1 MQLLSKIFVSQQPPA
16 ALIAQFRSSLA
27 RQAVTAYLREAVPD
41 LSADEVSIPQT
52 PYSLYRQFARSG
64 ERDGYENPYFEKRA
78 MLTRSVVELILGE
91 ESRIDLVQ
99 DLLWS
104 ICEETSWVLPAHED
118 RGPDFESANTPG
130 VWQSG
135 TSTSLTREP
144 DFIDLFAAETA
155 ASLAETLYFLEDR
168 LAPEVVQ
175 RVRQEV
181 ERHIFH
187 PYLAYG
193 RKFWWHRGD
202 LNWNAVCNGAVGL
215 AFMRL
220 ERDPRRLA
228 EALDIVLEGLDAY
241 VETGFE
247 ADGGSLEGIGYWN
260 YGLLYYVT
268 LAELL
273 NECTGGKID
282 LLANPRLQDIA
293 RYPLAIAFG
302 PGKYFN
308 FADAADED
316 ALQPGIIQHLA
327 KRTGVDDLVSL
338 IISYDTKV
346 WRGFFA
352 SKLAIVLRDLAWW
365 DGQIHP
371 FPAAA
376 QQDAY
381 LPACAL
387 VKFTGQTSQGQP
399 VILAA
404 KAGYNSGHH
413 YHLDIGHF
421 ILSVD
426 GENLLCDPGRG
437 LYSRGYFGEQ
447 RFENIFANSFGH
459 SVPRIGG
466 HLQMPGPKF
475 GQGGLERGQIISQ
488 TRTGAKKSVVMD
500 IHPVYGLPELTLA
513 RRTLELD
520 ERTGELRLEDHF
532 EFIEDPLEIEEAFVT
547 WYSVVVDGPTS
558 RIIGERNGL
567 SLSIIEPVGAAFVA
581 DLLTE
586 ECRANQREA
595 TLTRL
600 AVCLPLDARRF
611 VLQITVHSIQNFEE
625 NKDTFHV

>member
-1 MQLLSKIFVSQQPPA
+1 M
-16 ALIAQFRSSLA
+16 
-27 RQAVTAYLREAVPD
+27 AYLRKAVPGLD
-41 LSADEVSIPQT
+41 AAEVSIPQT
-52 PYSLYRQFARSG
+52 TYSLYRQFALSG
-64 ERDGYENPYFEKRA
+64 ARDGYENPYFEKRA
-78 MLTRSVVELILGE
+78 MLTRAVVELILGE
-91 ESRIDLVQ
+91 ADRVDLIQ

-118 RGPDFESANTPG
+118 RGPSVDVPDKPWQGGTNTA
-130 VWQSG
+130 
-135 TSTSLTREP
+135 LTREP
-144 DFIDLFAAETA
+144 DFIDLFAAETG

-168 LAPEVVQ
+168 LTAEVAQ

-181 ERHIFH
+181 ERRIFH

-215 AFMRL
+215 AFLRL

-228 EALDIVLEGLDAY
+228 EAMTMVMEGFESYIA
-241 VETGFE
+241 TGFE

-273 NECTGGKID
+273 NERTGGQID
-282 LLANPRLQDIA
+282 LLANPRLRDIA
-293 RYPLAIAFG
+293 RYPLAIAFE
-302 PGKYFN
+302 PGRYFN

-316 ALQPGIIQHLA
+316 MLQPGIVQHLA
-327 KRTGVDDLVSL
+327 KRTGINDLVGL
-338 IISYDTKV
+338 IIPYDTKT
-346 WRGFFA
+346 WRGFFS
-352 SKLAIVLRDLAWW
+352 SKLAIILRDLAWW

-376 QQDAY
+376 RQDAY

-387 VKFTGQTSQGQP
+387 IKFTGQTSKGQP

-421 ILSVD
+421 IVSAD

-437 LYSRGYFGEQ
+437 LYTRGYFREQ

-475 GQGGLERGQIISQ
+475 GQGSLERGQIISQ
-488 TRTGAKKSVVMD
+488 GRDGAKKSVVMD
-500 IHPVYGLPELTLA
+500 IHAVYGLPKLTLA
-513 RRTLELD
+513 HRTLELD
-520 ERTGELRLEDHF
+520 ENTGAIRLEDRF
-532 EFIEDPLEIEEAFVT
+532 EFRGSPLEVEEAFVT
-547 WYSVVVDGPTS
+547 WYPVSVDGSTA
-558 RIIGERNGL
+558 RIMGKRNEL
-567 SLSIIEPVGAAFVA
+567 SLMVLEPAGAKFTA

-586 ECRANQREA
+586 DCRANQREQ

-600 AVCLPLDARRF
+600 AAYLPTGSPRF
-611 VLQITVHSIQNFEE
+611 VLQITVQPAGTPTH
-625 NKDTFHV
+625 

>member
-1 MQLLSKIFVSQQPPA
+1 MQPSPKAFLPQPPPD
-16 ALIAQFRSSLA
+16 ALIAQFRNSPA
-27 RQAVTAYLREAVPD
+27 RKAVTAYLRKAVPS
-41 LSADEVSIPQT
+41 LNTAEVSIPQT
-52 PYSLYRQFARSG
+52 SYSLYRQFARSG

-78 MLTRSVVELILGE
+78 MLTRAVMELLLGE
-91 ESRIDLVQ
+91 ESRLDLVQ
-99 DLLWS
+99 DLVWS

-118 RGPDFESANTPG
+118 RGPGFESLDKPG
-130 VWQSG
+130 VWQGG
-135 TSTSLTREP
+135 TNTSLTREP
-144 DFIDLFAAETA
+144 DSIDLFAAETG

-168 LAPEVVQ
+168 LAPEVAR

-181 ERHIFH
+181 ERRIFH

-220 ERDPRRLA
+220 EREPRRLA
-228 EALDIVLEGLDAY
+228 EALVIVLEGFDAY
-241 VETGFE
+241 LETGFE

-273 NECTGGKID
+273 NERTGGQID
-282 LLANPRLQDIA
+282 LLAASRIQEIA
-293 RYPLAIAFG
+293 RYPLKIAFG

-316 ALQPGIIQHLA
+316 ALQPGIIQCLA
-327 KRTGVDDLVSL
+327 KRTGVDDLAGL
-338 IISYDTKV
+338 ITLYDTKI

-365 DGQIHP
+365 DGQTHP
-371 FPAAA
+371 FPATA
-376 QQDAY
+376 QEDAY

-387 VKFTGQTSQGQP
+387 VKFNGQTSQGQT

-421 ILSVD
+421 IVNVD

-437 LYSRGYFGEQ
+437 LYSKGYFGAQ

-459 SVPRIGG
+459 SVPRIAG

-475 GQGGLERGQIISQ
+475 GQGSLEHGQIISQ
-488 TRTGAKKSVVMD
+488 GKVGAKKTVVID
-500 IHPVYGLPELTLA
+500 IHSVYGLPQLTLA
-513 RRTLELD
+513 RRKLELD
-520 ERTGELRLEDHF
+520 EKTGEIRLEDNF
-532 EFIEDPLEIEEAFVT
+532 GFASDPLEIEEAFVT
-547 WYSVVVDGPTS
+547 WCCVSVDGPTA
-558 RIIGERNGL
+558 RIAGQRNEL
-567 SLSIIEPVGAAFVA
+567 SLTILEPSGAAFVA
-581 DLLTE
+581 ELLTE
-586 ECRANQREA
+586 ECKANQREE

-600 AVCLPLDARRF
+600 AVHLPMGVQRF
-611 VLQITVHSIQNFEE
+611 VLQITVRTSSIT
-625 NKDTFHV
+625 KL

>member
-1 MQLLSKIFVSQQPPA
+1 MQPYPKTFLPQLPPA
-16 ALIAQFRSSLA
+16 ALIAQFRSSPA
-27 RQAVTAYLREAVPD
+27 RQAVTAYLHEDVPSLNATD
-41 LSADEVSIPQT
+41 VSIPQT

-78 MLTRSVVELILGE
+78 MLTRAVVELLLGE
-91 ESRIDLVQ
+91 GSRLDLVQ

-118 RGPDFESANTPG
+118 RGPGFEFPDKPG
-130 VWQSG
+130 VWQG
-135 TSTSLTREP
+135 RTNTSLTREP
-144 DFIDLFAAETA
+144 DLIDLFSAETG
-155 ASLAETLYFLEDR
+155 ASLAETLYCLEER
-168 LAPEVVQ
+168 LAPEVAQ

-181 ERHIFH
+181 ERRIFH

-220 ERDPRRLA
+220 ERDPRQLA
-228 EALDIVLEGLDAY
+228 EALEMVLEGFDAY
-241 VETGFE
+241 VATGFE

-273 NECTGGKID
+273 NERTGGQID
-282 LLANPRLQDIA
+282 LLANPRLREIA

-316 ALQPGIIQHLA
+316 ALQPGIVQHLA
-327 KRTGVDDLVSL
+327 QRTGVDDLTGL
-338 IISYDTKV
+338 IIPYDTKI
-346 WRGFFA
+346 WRGSFA

-371 FPAAA
+371 FPAAVRE
-376 QQDAY
+376 DAY

-387 VKFTGQTSQGQP
+387 IKLNGQTSQGQP

-421 ILSVD
+421 IVNVA

-437 LYSRGYFGEQ
+437 LYSKGYFGDQ

-475 GQGGLERGQIISQ
+475 GQGSLEHGQIISQ
-488 TRTGAKKSVVMD
+488 GRVGAKKSVVID
-500 IHPVYGLPELTLA
+500 IHPVYGLPQLTLA
-513 RRTLELD
+513 RRKLELD
-520 ERTGELRLEDHF
+520 EKTGEICLEDRF
-532 EFIEDPLEIEEAFVT
+532 EFAGSPLEIEEAVVT
-547 WYSVVVDGPTS
+547 WCSVSVDGSTA
-558 RIIGERNGL
+558 RITGQRHEL
-567 SLSIIEPVGAAFVA
+567 SLTILEPGGAAFVA
-581 DLLTE
+581 VLLTE
-586 ECRANQREA
+586 ECRANQREK

-600 AVCLPLDARRF
+600 AARLPVGAQRF
-611 VLQITVHSIQNFEE
+611 VLQIAVRTPSVP
-625 NKDTFHV
+625 KL

>member
-1 MQLLSKIFVSQQPPA
+1 MQLHPNFFLAQPSPA
-16 ALIAQFRSSLA
+16 DLGAQFRSSPA
-27 RQAVTAYLREAVPD
+27 RQAVTAYLREAVPG
-41 LSADEVSIPQT
+41 LNTAEVNIPQM

-64 ERDGYENPYFEKRA
+64 ERAGYENPYFEKRA
-78 MLTRSVVELILGE
+78 MLTRAAVELILGDE
-91 ESRIDLVQ
+91 TRIDLLH
-99 DLLWS
+99 DLLWN
-104 ICEETSWVLPAHED
+104 ICEETSWVLPAHEN
-118 RGPDFESANTPG
+118 RGPGFESPDKSGIWQGGTNTA
-130 VWQSG
+130 
-135 TSTSLTREP
+135 LTREP
-144 DFIDLFAAETA
+144 DFIDLFAAETG
-155 ASLAETLYFLEDR
+155 ASLAETLYFLEDQ
-168 LAPEVVQ
+168 LAPEVAQ
-175 RVRQEV
+175 RVRQEIQ
-181 ERHIFH
+181 RHIFD

-193 RKFWWHRGD
+193 RGFWWHRGD

-215 AFMRL
+215 AFLRL

-228 EALDIVLEGLDAY
+228 EALTIALEGLDTY
-241 VETGFE
+241 IETGFE
-247 ADGGSLEGIGYWN
+247 SDGGSLEGIGYWN

-273 NECTGGKID
+273 SERTGGGID
-282 LLANPRLQDIA
+282 LMANPRLRAIA
-293 RYPLAIAFG
+293 RYPLAIALA

-316 ALQPGIIQHLA
+316 MLQPGIVQRLA
-327 KRTGVDDLVSL
+327 KRTGVDELTGL
-338 IISYDTKV
+338 IIPYDTKV

-371 FPAAA
+371 FPKAAR
-376 QQDAY
+376 QDAY

-387 VKFTGQTSQGQP
+387 VKFNGQTSQGQQ

-437 LYSRGYFGEQ
+437 LYSQAYFREG

-459 SVPRIGG
+459 SVPRVGG

-475 GQGGLERGQIISQ
+475 GQGSLEHGQIISQ
-488 TRTGAKKSVVMD
+488 SQVGTKKSVVMD

-520 ERTGELRLEDHF
+520 EKTGELRLEDKF
-532 EFIEDPLEIEEAFVT
+532 EFTGDPLEIEEAFVT
-547 WYSVVVDGPTS
+547 WYSVSVDGPAAWIRGQHSELCLT
-558 RIIGERNGL
+558 IL
-567 SLSIIEPVGAAFVA
+567 EPDGAAFAA

-586 ECRANQREA
+586 ECRSNEREQ

-600 AVCLPLDARRF
+600 AARLPLGDRQF
-611 VLQITVHSIQNFEE
+611 ILKITIHNLPRL
-625 NKDTFHV
+625 

>member
-1 MQLLSKIFVSQQPPA
+1 MQLHPKFFLPQPPPTA
-16 ALIAQFRSSLA
+16 SIEQFRSSPA
-27 RQAVTAYLREAVPD
+27 CQAVTAYLREAVPA
-41 LSADEVSIPQT
+41 LNAAEVSIPQT
-52 PYSLYRQFARSG
+52 FYSLYRQFARSG
-64 ERDGYENPYFEKRA
+64 ERAGYENPYFEKRA
-78 MLTRSVVELILGE
+78 MLTRLVVELILGDE
-91 ESRIDLVQ
+91 TRNDLLQ

-118 RGPDFESANTPG
+118 RRQGETNTA
-130 VWQSG
+130 
-135 TSTSLTREP
+135 LTREP
-144 DFIDLFAAETA
+144 DFIDLFAAETG

-168 LAPEVVQ
+168 LSPEVIQ

-181 ERHIFH
+181 ERRIFQ

-193 RKFWWHRGD
+193 RTFWWHRGD

-228 EALDIVLEGLDAY
+228 EALTIALEGLDAY
-241 VETGFE
+241 IETGFE

-273 NECTGGKID
+273 NERTGGWID
-282 LLANPRLQDIA
+282 LLANPRLREIA
-293 RYPLAIAFG
+293 RYPLAIALA

-316 ALQPGIIQHLA
+316 MLQPGIVQRLA
-327 KRTGVDDLVSL
+327 KRTGVDDLSRL
-338 IISYDTKV
+338 IIPYDTKV

-376 QQDAY
+376 RQDAY

-387 VKFTGQTSQGQP
+387 VKLNGQTSQGQP

-421 ILSVD
+421 IVSVD

-437 LYSRGYFGEQ
+437 LYSQAYFREG
-447 RFENIFANSFGH
+447 RFENIFASSFGH

-475 GQGGLERGQIISQ
+475 GQGSLEHGQIISQ
-488 TRTGAKKSVVMD
+488 GKVGAKKSLVMD
-500 IHPVYGLPELTLA
+500 IHPVYGLPQLSLA

-520 ERTGELRLEDHF
+520 EKTGEVRLEDSF
-532 EFIEDPLEIEEAFVT
+532 EFTGAPLEIEEAFVT
-547 WYSVVVDGPTS
+547 WYPGLVDGSTA
-558 RIIGERNGL
+558 RITGQRNEL
-567 SLSIIEPVGAAFVA
+567 ALTILEPDGAAFIA

-586 ECRANQREA
+586 ECRANEREK

-600 AVCLPLDARRF
+600 AACLPVGARQF
-611 VLQITVHSIQNFEE
+611 VLRINIHTLSLP
-625 NKDTFHV
+625 KL

>member
-1 MQLLSKIFVSQQPPA
+1 MQTLSNALLPQPPPA
-16 ALIAQFRSSLA
+16 ASIAQFRGSPA
-27 RQAVTAYLREAVPD
+27 RQAVSAYLRAALPG
-41 LSADEVSIPQT
+41 LNAGEVSLPQT
-52 PYSLYRQFARSG
+52 TYSLYRQFALSG
-64 ERDGYENPYFEKRA
+64 ARDGYESPYFEKRA
-78 MLTRSVVELILGE
+78 ILTRLVVELILGD
-91 ESRIDLVQ
+91 ESRIDLLQ

-104 ICEETSWVLPAHED
+104 ICEETSWVLPAHEE
-118 RGPDFESANTPG
+118 RGPGFERPDRPAA
-130 VWQSG
+130 WQGG

-181 ERHIFH
+181 ERRIFR

-220 ERDPRRLA
+220 EREPRRLA
-228 EALDIVLEGLDAY
+228 EALAIVLEGLNAY
-241 VETGFE
+241 IETGFE
-247 ADGGSLEGIGYWN
+247 PDGGSLEGIGYWN

-268 LAELL
+268 FAELL
-273 NECTGGKID
+273 NERTGGEID
-282 LLANPRLQDIA
+282 LLANPRLRDIA
-293 RYPLAIAFG
+293 RYPLAIALA

-316 ALQPGIIQHLA
+316 MLQPGIVQRLA
-327 KRTGVDDLVSL
+327 ERTGVDDLAGL
-338 IISYDTKV
+338 IIPYDTKV

-352 SKLAIVLRDLAWW
+352 SKLTIVLRDLAWW

-376 QQDAY
+376 RQDAY

-387 VKFTGQTSQGQP
+387 VKLNGQTSQGQP

-404 KAGYNSGHH
+404 KAGCNSGHH

-475 GQGGLERGQIISQ
+475 GQGSLERGRIISPGKV
-488 TRTGAKKSVVMD
+488 GARKSVVMD
-500 IHPVYGLPELTLA
+500 IHLVYGLPELMLA

-520 ERTGELRLEDHF
+520 EKTGELYLQDRF
-532 EFIEDPLEIEEAFVT
+532 EFRGDPLAIEEAFVT
-547 WYSVVVDGPTS
+547 WCLVAVNDSMA
-558 RIIGERNGL
+558 RIIGERSEL
-567 SLSIIEPVGAAFVA
+567 SLTIVEPVGAAFA
-581 DLLTE
+581 ATLLTE
-586 ECRANQREA
+586 ECRANQREK

-600 AVCLPLDARRF
+600 AVGLPAGAQRF
-611 VLQITVHSIQNFEE
+611 ILQVIVHQRFEE
-625 NKDTFHV
+625 DTFNV

>member
-1 MQLLSKIFVSQQPPA
+1 MQIHSKIFLPQPPPA
-16 ALIAQFRSSLA
+16 DLIAQFRSSPA
-27 RQAVTAYLREAVPD
+27 RQAVTAYLREAVPG
-41 LSADEVSIPQT
+41 LNAADVSIPQT
-52 PYSLYRQFARSG
+52 TYSLYRQFVRAG
-64 ERDGYENPYFEKRA
+64 ERAGYENPYFEKRA
-78 MLTRSVVELILGE
+78 MLTRTVVELILGQE
-91 ESRIDLVQ
+91 NRLDLVQ
-99 DLLWS
+99 DLLWN
-104 ICEETSWVLPAHED
+104 ICEETSWVLPAHEAQ
-118 RGPDFESANTPG
+118 GK
-130 VWQSG
+130 SG
-135 TSTSLTREP
+135 IRQGGTNTSLTRPP
-144 DFIDLFAAETA
+144 DFIDLFAAETG

-181 ERHIFH
+181 ERRLFH

-193 RKFWWHRGD
+193 RKFWWHRAD

-220 ERDPRRLA
+220 ERDPDRLA
-228 EALDIVLEGLDAY
+228 DALGIVLEGLKAY

-247 ADGGSLEGIGYWN
+247 TDGGSLEGIGYWN
-260 YGLLYYVT
+260 YGLLYYVA

-273 NECTGGKID
+273 NERTGGEID
-282 LLANPRLQDIA
+282 LLAEPRVQEIA
-293 RYPLAIAFG
+293 RYPLAIALAL
-302 PGKYFN
+302 GKYFN

-316 ALQPGIIQHLA
+316 ALQPGIIQRLA
-327 KRTGVDDLVSL
+327 ERTGVGDLVGL
-338 IISYDTKV
+338 IIPYDTKV

-365 DGQIHP
+365 DGQLHP

-376 QQDAY
+376 RQDAY

-387 VKFTGQTSQGQP
+387 VKSSGLTSQGKP

-421 ILSVD
+421 IVSVD

-437 LYSRGYFGEQ
+437 LYSQDYFREG

-466 HLQMPGPKF
+466 RLQMPGPKF
-475 GQGGLERGQIISQ
+475 GQGSLEHGRIVSQ
-488 TRTGAKKSVVMD
+488 GRIGSKKSVVMD
-500 IHPVYGLPELTLA
+500 IHPVYGLSQLTRA

-520 ERTGELRLEDHF
+520 EKTGEIRLEDNF
-532 EFIEDPLEIEEAFVT
+532 EFAGNPLEIEEAFVT
-547 WYSVVVDGPTS
+547 WCSVSVEGSTA
-558 RIIGERNGL
+558 RITGQGDEL
-567 SLSIIEPVGAAFVA
+567 SLTILEPAGTAFVA
-581 DLLTE
+581 ELLME
-586 ECRANQREA
+586 ACRANQREK

-600 AVCLPLDARRF
+600 AACLPPDAQRF
-611 VLQITVHSIQNFEE
+611 VLQITVHSIPSFEE
-625 NKDTFHV
+625 NRDTFHV

>member
-1 MQLLSKIFVSQQPPA
+1 MQLHPKLFLPQPPHA
-16 ALIAQFRSSLA
+16 SLIAQFRSSPA
-27 RQAVTAYLREAVPD
+27 CPAVTAYLHEAVPG
-41 LSADEVSIPQT
+41 LNAAEVSIPQT
-52 PYSLYRQFARSG
+52 SYSLYRQFARNG
-64 ERDGYENPYFEKRA
+64 ERAGYENPYFEKRA
-78 MLTRSVVELILGE
+78 MLTRAVVELILGE

-118 RGPDFESANTPG
+118 HGPSL
-130 VWQSG
+130 WQG
-135 TSTSLTREP
+135 GINTSLTREP
-144 DFIDLFAAETA
+144 DFIDLFAAETG

-168 LAPEVVQ
+168 LAPEVAQ

-193 RKFWWHRGD
+193 RRFWWHRGD

-215 AFMRL
+215 AFLRL
-220 ERDPRRLA
+220 ERDPCRLA
-228 EALDIVLEGLDAY
+228 EALALVLEGLNAY

-273 NECTGGKID
+273 NERSGGELD
-282 LLANPRLQDIA
+282 LLSDPRLRDIA
-293 RYPLAIAFG
+293 RYPLAIALG

-316 ALQPGIIQHLA
+316 ALQPGIVQRLA
-327 KRTGVDDLVSL
+327 KRTGIADLVGL
-338 IISYDTKV
+338 IVPYDTGV

-352 SKLAIVLRDLAWW
+352 SKLAIILRDLAWW

-371 FPAAA
+371 FPAAVR
-376 QQDAY
+376 QDAY

-387 VKFTGQTSQGQP
+387 VKLNGQTSQGQP

-421 ILSVD
+421 IVSVY

-437 LYSRGYFGEQ
+437 LYSQGYFREQ
-447 RFENIFANSFGH
+447 RFENVFANSFGH
-459 SVPRIGG
+459 SVPRIAGR
-466 HLQMPGPKF
+466 LQMPGPKF
-475 GQGGLERGQIISQ
+475 GQGSLEHGQIISQ
-488 TRTGAKKSVVMD
+488 SRIDAKKSVVID
-500 IHPVYGLPELTLA
+500 IHTVYGLPELTLA

-520 ERTGELRLEDHF
+520 EKTGEIRLEDNF
-532 EFIEDPLEIEEAFVT
+532 EFTGNPLEIEEAFVT
-547 WYSVVVDGPTS
+547 WCSVSVDGPS
-558 RIIGERNGL
+558 ARITGERNEL
-567 SLSIIEPVGAAFVA
+567 CLTILEPGGAAFVA

-586 ECRANQREA
+586 ECRANQREK

-600 AVCLPLDARRF
+600 AARLPAGAQRF
-611 VLQITVHSIQNFEE
+611 VLQITVQALDIPGP
-625 NKDTFHV
+625 

>member
-1 MQLLSKIFVSQQPPA
+1 MQLHPNFFLSQPPPA
-16 ALIAQFRSSLA
+16 ALLVQFRSSPA
-27 RQAVTAYLREAVPD
+27 RQAVTAYLREAVPGLD
-41 LSADEVSIPQT
+41 AAEVSIPQT
-52 PYSLYRQFARSG
+52 HYSLYRRFARSG

-78 MLTRSVVELILGE
+78 LLTRAVVDLILGD
-91 ESRIDLVQ
+91 ESRINLVQ

-104 ICEETSWVLPAHED
+104 ICEETSWVLPAHEEQ
-118 RGPDFESANTPG
+118 GFGFEFANKPG
-130 VWQSG
+130 NWQG
-135 TSTSLTREP
+135 GINTSLTREP
-144 DFIDLFAAETA
+144 DFIDLFAAETG
-155 ASLAETLYFLEDR
+155 ASLAETLYFLQDR
-168 LAPEVVQ
+168 LMPEVVQ

-181 ERHIFH
+181 ERHIFR
-187 PYLAYG
+187 PYLTHG

-220 ERDPRRLA
+220 EKDPCRLA
-228 EALDIVLEGLDAY
+228 EALTIVLEGLDAY
-241 VETGFE
+241 VKTGFE
-247 ADGGSLEGIGYWN
+247 SDGGSLEGIGYWN

-273 NECTGGKID
+273 NERTGGEVD
-282 LLANPRLQDIA
+282 LLAKPRLRDIA
-293 RYPLAIAFG
+293 RYPLAIALG

-316 ALQPGIIQHLA
+316 ALQPGVVQRLA
-327 KRTGVDDLVSL
+327 QRTGVDDLAGL
-338 IISYDTKV
+338 IIPYDTKV

-352 SKLAIVLRDLAWW
+352 SKLAIVLRDLVWW

-376 QQDAY
+376 RQDAY

-387 VKFTGQTSQGQP
+387 VKFNGQTSQGRP

-404 KAGYNSGHH
+404 KAGYNCGHH

-421 ILSVD
+421 IVSVD

-475 GQGGLERGQIISQ
+475 GHGSLEHGQIIS
-488 TRTGAKKSVVMD
+488 RASAGAKKSVMMD

-513 RRTLELD
+513 RRMLELD
-520 ERTGELRLEDHF
+520 EKTGELRLEDHF
-532 EFIEDPLEIEEAFVT
+532 EFAGAPLAIEEAFVT
-547 WYSVVVDGPTS
+547 WCSVVVDGS
-558 RIIGERNGL
+558 MARIIGERNEL
-567 SLSIIEPVGAAFVA
+567 SLTIVEPVGAAFVA

-600 AVCLPLDARRF
+600 AARLPVGARRF
-611 VLQITVHSIQNFEE
+611 VLQITIHQRSEE
-625 NKDTFHV
+625 DKFNV